1 MTCVHWV
8 SLVFYN
14 NSLFSHFVV
23 ISTNQNLDL
32 EPKESTVLYTTIV
45 FDNVVVR
52 ERYISWEGA
61 IAKQGTMF
69 HLSHMIY
76 FWE

>member
-1 MTCVHWV
+1 MTCVHCV

-14 NSLFSHFVV
+14 NSLFFYFLV
-23 ISTNQNLDL
+23 ISTNQSLDL
-32 EPKESTVLYTTIV
+32 EPKESTVFYTTIV

-52 ERYISWEGA
+52 EMYVSWECA

-76 FWE
+76 FWV